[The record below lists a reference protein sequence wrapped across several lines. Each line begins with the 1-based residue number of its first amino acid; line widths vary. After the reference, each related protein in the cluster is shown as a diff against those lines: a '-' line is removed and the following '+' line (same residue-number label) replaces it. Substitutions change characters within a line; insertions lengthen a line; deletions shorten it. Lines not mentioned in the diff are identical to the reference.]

1 MRLSNEELSNIYG
14 GAITASLINA
24 LSRAISTT
32 LNLGQVIGSAIRRVL
47 SKNYCK

>member
-1 MRLSNEELSNIYG
+1 MKLTKKELHSISG
-14 GAITASLINA
+14 GAITASLLNA

-32 LNLGQVIGSAIRRVL
+32 LNLGQVIGSAIRRAL